1 MAYSPLETL
10 SSFRLLK
17 IQPDYSE
24 NCIAC
29 TLHHFDLHSSPKY
42 SALSYRW
49 GDSTRKR
56 RVRVDT
62 YEHHLHENLWSF
74 LHQSWKDK
82 RFGYFWVDGLCINQ
96 NNTKE
101 RNHQV
106 RLMGE
111 IYHNAEKVIIWLGN
125 DKKGETAL
133 RELNESKNYGNEVGK
148 ADSAS
153 RQSEYRSYGHD
164 LLAYDY
170 WYRIWIIQEI
180 ALSRTAYVTCGSASM
195 EIQHFQ
201 QTISDVAFNS
211 SSLWMSEGAFG
222 RRMLYYLSQM
232 QRGLKLPLWELL
244 WRFEE
249 SLCSDERDRVYGFMG
264 LLSFNNSDHGVS
276 NIEINY
282 EKPTLD
288 VYFDTLFEC
297 RTLWCNYNHVLH
309 SLYSNSYTGERKGMS
324 TERRSSIPDALKE
337 YVTRSSTSSRHVA
350 CAQSAIGTF
359 EAISLI
365 TNAIQSTLKKSYF
378 FDGSSIF
385 STQLKDRENHTT
397 SHLQDACVIGLILS
411 WCTPSNSKLGE
422 RFVWRCCIHQ
432 KIQQSVQSE
441 YDKTDQLKRIRFKTV
456 EQCLVTQKL
465 LSLCNFCELQA
476 SINAIVSGLAL
487 DLLYKDFKA
496 DFQIRIYTETD
507 EVGSSLRI
515 DLLSSNWIFSS
526 ELFSNLRFSVD

>member
-1 MAYSPLETL
+1 MSETESMGSWAYYHSTTLTTVFPTSRLITKNLHWMFISTL
-10 SSFRLLK
+10 SLSAGHCGAITTMFYIL
-17 IQPDYSE
+17 YTV
-24 NCIAC
+24 
-29 TLHHFDLHSSPKY
+29 TL
-42 SALSYRW
+42 
-49 GDSTRKR
+49 
-56 RVRVDT
+56 
-62 YEHHLHENLWSF
+62 
-74 LHQSWKDK
+74 
-82 RFGYFWVDGLCINQ
+82 
-96 NNTKE
+96 
-101 RNHQV
+101 
-106 RLMGE
+106 
-111 IYHNAEKVIIWLGN
+111 
-125 DKKGETAL
+125 
-133 RELNESKNYGNEVGK
+133 
-148 ADSAS
+148 
-153 RQSEYRSYGHD
+153 
-164 LLAYDY
+164 
-170 WYRIWIIQEI
+170 
-180 ALSRTAYVTCGSASM
+180 
-195 EIQHFQ
+195 
-201 QTISDVAFNS
+201 
-211 SSLWMSEGAFG
+211 
-222 RRMLYYLSQM
+222 
-232 QRGLKLPLWELL
+232 
-244 WRFEE
+244 
-249 SLCSDERDRVYGFMG
+249 
-264 LLSFNNSDHGVS
+264 
-276 NIEINY
+276 
-282 EKPTLD
+282 
-288 VYFDTLFEC
+288 
-297 RTLWCNYNHVLH
+297 
-309 SLYSNSYTGERKGMS
+309 S

-441 YDKTDQLKRIRFKTV
+441 YNKTDQLKRIRFKTV